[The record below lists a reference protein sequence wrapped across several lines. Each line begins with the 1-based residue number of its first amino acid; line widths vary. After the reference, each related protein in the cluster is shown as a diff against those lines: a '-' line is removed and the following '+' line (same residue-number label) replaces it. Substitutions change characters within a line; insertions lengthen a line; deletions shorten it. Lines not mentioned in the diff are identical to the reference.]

1 MEGNYTTE
9 QLIQILAGERLA
21 CLKGKRLNLTVKPS
35 GNALVDKF
43 IKPDAMQKFSAYQ
56 DFRGVVHRYQQEYQV
71 SGIVWQSFFYE
82 GKSLFFPHVHDQ
94 LIALEQDLETIK
106 AAKDSIFNFWQE
118 ITEGMDLYLSIRSGK
133 NYQKLETKIVR
144 AIALNTID
152 SPLPHQIEWANL
164 SQSGSEII
172 LQLGWGQPESAAYKQ
187 GLPNS
192 GSEYIHAVQ
201 PGNYPIS

>member
-1 MEGNYTTE
+1 MDGNYTTE
-9 QLIQILAGERLA
+9 ELIQILEAERLA

-56 DFRGVVHRYQQEYQV
+56 DFRAVVHRYQEENQV
-71 SGIVWQSFFYE
+71 SGIVWQNFIYQE
-82 GKSLFFPHVHDQ
+82 KSLFFPQVHDQ
-94 LIALEQDLETIK
+94 LIALPQDLESIK
-106 AAKDSIFNFWQE
+106 AAKNSIFKFWQE
-118 ITEGMDLYLSIRSGK
+118 ITENMDLYLSINYGK
-133 NYQKLETKIVR
+133 KYQKLETGIVA
-144 AIALNTID
+144 AIALNTTD
-152 SPLPHQIEWANL
+152 SFIPQQIEWINL
-164 SQSGSEII
+164 SLSGSEII

-201 PGNYPIS
+201 PGNYPIG